1 MGTSSICQCYRCQ
14 KNKRFPSRGPY
25 TRWHWAP
32 NTSDGLQELYSTRQT
47 FHHIGSMQTTSADPA
62 RNSHRGKRD
71 FRSFLDSACNNAN
84 HFTYIYYIYYIY
96 ILYILYIYI
105 IYIRVCTAINHG
117 VSCQQLW
124 QFHGVKTTSANSMRL
139 PVCGGRKSA
148 RSQMPGCKMRCQHVH
163 VWSIAKMVGKRIQAI
178 KHWIHATTL
187 LRRVNLLQK

>member
-32 NTSDGLQELYSTRQT
+32 NTWDGLQELYSTRQT

-84 HFTYIYYIYYIY
+84 HFTYIYIYHIYYIY
-96 ILYILYIYI
+96 ILIYIYI
-105 IYIRVCTAINHG
+105 HI
-117 VSCQQLW
+117 SCQVLRFLPVIAIAFR
-124 QFHGVKTTSANSMRL
+124 FHSVQRSRAAAIKSFPLTVGRTSAITWG
-139 PVCGGRKSA
+139 VI
-148 RSQMPGCKMRCQHVH
+148 
-163 VWSIAKMVGKRIQAI
+163 W
-178 KHWIHATTL
+178 
-187 LRRVNLLQK
+187 